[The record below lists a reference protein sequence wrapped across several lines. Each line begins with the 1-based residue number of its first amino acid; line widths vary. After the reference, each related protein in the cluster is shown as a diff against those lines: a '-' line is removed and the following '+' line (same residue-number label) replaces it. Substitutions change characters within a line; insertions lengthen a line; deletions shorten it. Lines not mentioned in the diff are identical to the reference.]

1 MKLEGKVVVVTGGGG
16 GIGEAMARAFA
27 AESARAVVVADIDG
41 DEAERVV
48 ADIDAATGVPAV
60 GARVDAGDEADV
72 AELVRRTELAFGP
85 VDLFCANAGIMVVGG
100 VEAPDEAWER
110 IWRVNVASHIYAAR
124 AVLPGMLARGEG
136 YLLHTASAAG
146 LLTQLGS
153 APYSVT
159 KHAVVGLAEWLSITH
174 GDAGVRVSC
183 LCPQAVETAM
193 TGGARAGG
201 RRAGDG
207 ASGAARDGILAPT
220 EVARAVV
227 AGLDSEQF
235 LILPHPEVATYEQ
248 RRAGDRERWLRGM
261 RRAQAAMVAAWRT
274 LASDAPGDT
283 AEAGMRASA
292 GAARP

>member
-1 MKLEGKVVVVTGGGG
+1 MKLEGKVAVVTGGGG

-27 AESARAVVVADIDG
+27 TEGARAVVVADIDG
-41 DEAERVV
+41 DEAERV
-48 ADIDAATGVPAV
+48 AAGIDAAAGVPAV
-60 GARVDAGDEADV
+60 AARVDAGDEADV
-72 AELVRRTELAFGP
+72 AELVRRTEVAFGP

-100 VEAPDEAWER
+100 VETPDETWER

-193 TGGARAGG
+193 TGDARAGD
-201 RRAGDG
+201 RSTGDG
-207 ASGAARDGILAPT
+207 ASGAARDGILAPA

-227 AGLDSEQF
+227 AGLDAEQF
-235 LILPHPEVATYEQ
+235 LILPHPKVATYEQ
-248 RRAGDRERWLRGM
+248 RRATDRERWLRGM
-261 RRAQAAMVAAWRT
+261 RRAQAAMVAAWRGR
-274 LASDAPGDT
+274 PR
-283 AEAGMRASA
+283 EARRDPA
-292 GAARP
+292 GAGAGRP